1 MDPRRSVWWYAGI
14 SVLLAVSTA
23 PVRTEEFRPLSTA
36 QVKHLKSE
44 SLAPI
49 LKVGDLPASVR
60 TALQDLYGGPP
71 LSLAEPDAPFAA
83 TDVITDQQLPGR
95 RLIAA
100 GCSPEHCLVHYERGG
115 IAHVYY
121 VVLFALSGTTSRLEW
136 GGMASGRLP
145 DIATVQSDLVAGRVK
160 PGARDW

>member
-1 MDPRRSVWWYAGI
+1 MARGIPAALGCAGEA
-14 SVLLAVSTA
+14 SEDRAPA
-23 PVRTEEFRPLSTA
+23 PV
-36 QVKHLKSE
+36 LKS
-44 SLAPI
+44 
-49 LKVGDLPASVR
+49 GDLPASVR
-60 TALQDLYGGPP
+60 TALQTLYGGPP

-100 GCSPEHCLVHYERGG
+100 GCSADHCLLHYERGG

-121 VVLFALSGTTSRLEW
+121 VVLFALSGAESHLDD
-136 GGMASGRLP
+136 GGLVSGRLP
-145 DIATVQSDLVAGRVK
+145 DIGAVKSELLAGHIK